1 MKTTRIEIEGAK
13 GKAAIRRETDEVVI
27 EATVGRKTTTW
38 RFFSRIHED
47 QVAMA
52 RRLQQRLDGYRGT
65 AGDVAD
71 YLRAIQN
78 FAD

>member
-1 MKTTRIEIEGAK
+1 MKTTRIEVEGVK
-13 GKAAIRRETDEVVI
+13 GKAAIRREADEVVI
-27 EATVGRKTTTW
+27 EATVGRKTKTW

-52 RRLQQRLDGYRGT
+52 RRLQQTLDGYRGT

-71 YLRAIQN
+71 YVRVLAA
-78 FAD
+78 FVD